1 MEFKLKSVALPSG
14 KNELLSNNG
23 VKLLNYRIEQEELSS
38 RMYLSMSMW
47 LENNGYLGAAK
58 LWKKYSE
65 EEMSH
70 ANWARE
76 YLLSMGVTPTTPAL
90 SLQPLDYPGLPE
102 IINKSY
108 EHEITITKQCK
119 DFAASAMKESDF
131 MLYQLALKYLA
142 EQVEEHSKMQDLV
155 DRLVAFGTD
164 KVALRFLDNELGGM
178 V

>member
-1 MEFKLKSVALPSG
+1 MEFKLKSIALPTT

-23 VKLLNYRIEQEELSS
+23 VKMLNYRIEQEELSS
-38 RMYLSMSMW
+38 RLYLSMSMW
-47 LENNGYLGAAK
+47 LDNNGYTGAAK
-58 LWKKYSE
+58 LWKKYSDE
-65 EEMSH
+65 ELSH

-90 SLQPLDYPGLPE
+90 SLQPLEFPGLPE

-119 DFAASAMKESDF
+119 DFAASCLKENDF

-142 EQVEEHSKMQDLV
+142 EQVEEHNKMQNLV
-155 DRLVAFGTD
+155 DRLNTFGTD
-164 KVALRFLDNELGGM
+164 KVALRFLDNELAEL